1 MDKLLNPDFGVMAL
15 TVVNFLLLVWLL
27 HKFAWKSLIGALEKR
42 EQEQQIEND
51 KAAAAKA
58 RQEAQQIKA
67 ELDAQ
72 LQHITT
78 EAAKK
83 MQEAVAL
90 GNAQKEQLLE
100 QTQQQAQRLLEQAK
114 AQIEAEKNKALAD
127 VRDQVVSTAL
137 LAAAKITGQQMN
149 QASAEK
155 TVDEVLREVKNAGS
169 ARA

>member
-42 EQEQQIEND
+42 EQQIEND

-72 LQHITT
+72 LQHIPA

-100 QTQQQAQRLLEQAK
+100 QTQQQAQRQPEQAK

-155 TVDEVLREVKNAGS
+155 TVDEVLREVKRAGS

>member
-27 HKFAWKSLIGALEKR
+27 HKFAWKSLIGALENR
-42 EQEQQIEND
+42 EQQIAND

-58 RQEAQQIKA
+58 REEAQSAKA
-67 ELDAQ
+67 ELDAK
-72 LQHITT
+72 LQQISA

-90 GNAQKEQLLE
+90 GLAQKEQLLA
-100 QTQQQAQRLLEQAK
+100 QSQQQAQQLLEQAK

-127 VRDQVVSTAL
+127 VRKQVAATAL
-137 LAAAKITGQQMN
+137 LAAVKITGRQMD
-149 QASAEK
+149 QTAAEK
-155 TVDEVLREVKNAGS
+155 TVDEVLQEIKDAGS

>member
-1 MDKLLNPDFGVMAL
+1 MDKLLNPDFGVMVL

-42 EQEQQIEND
+42 EQQIEND

-72 LQHITT
+72 LQHITA